1 MRRCDSDLCRV
12 RYKRSPPQDGDGEE
26 DRLIIDSLSSLS
38 DDHFNNVN
46 ISCGACAMFPSCMSL
61 LSRREG
67 RPTPAPGHAPVT
79 LNVYDMYWTNWYTAG
94 AGLGVFHS
102 GVQVHGCEYAYG
114 GHPYSFTGVFDITP
128 RDERELGEHFR
139 FRQSVLIGYTRFSEE
154 EVRRL
159 VAELG
164 KQFRGDRYHLMNNN
178 CNHFTSAFCLA
189 LCNQDIPAWVNRL
202 AYVSSCVPFLQR
214 CLPKEWLTP
223 AALQHS
229 LAAHSRSSSPQTP
242 Q

>member
-1 MRRCDSDLCRV
+1 
-12 RYKRSPPQDGDGEE
+12 
-26 DRLIIDSLSSLS
+26 
-38 DDHFNNVN
+38 
-46 ISCGACAMFPSCMSL
+46 MFPSCMSL
-61 LSRREG
+61 LSRRQENAPP
-67 RPTPAPGHAPVT
+67 RPGQTAVV

-94 AGLGVFHS
+94 AGVGVFHS
-102 GVQVHGCEYAYG
+102 GVQVHGSEWAYG
-114 GHPYSFTGVFDITP
+114 GHPYSFTGVFEISP
-128 RDERELGEHFR
+128 RDSRELGDQFR
-139 FRQSVLIGYTRFSEE
+139 FRQSVHIGYTDFSEE

-178 CNHFTSAFCLA
+178 CNHFSSAFCQA
-189 LCNQDIPAWVNRL
+189 LCSRDIPAWVNRL

-223 AALQHS
+223 AALRQS
-229 LAAHSRSSSPQTP
+229 LEAHSRSSTPQTP